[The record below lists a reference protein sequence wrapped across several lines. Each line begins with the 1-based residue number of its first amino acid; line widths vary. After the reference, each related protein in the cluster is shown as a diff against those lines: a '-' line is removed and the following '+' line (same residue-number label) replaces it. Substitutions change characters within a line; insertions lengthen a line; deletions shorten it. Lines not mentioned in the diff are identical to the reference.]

1 MKKTT
6 LVIILTI
13 NTFLGFSQSAMI
25 VSDPTSFIQRL
36 SLATEEMNEQI
47 EQKYKFIEQIQI
59 AQKTYE
65 ASKQIQERVEQVSTY
80 IKTANEVVDIIALGE
95 DIMNISKAMRE
106 SISSSKILNSK
117 EKYQCITELINC
129 TSHVSNIAKR
139 ASAVVQDK
147 TSQNDV
153 RLSDF
158 ERQQELRYLKNEMK
172 LTKEELV
179 RIYNN
184 IFTYSLANEKKESLF
199 SFINF

>member
-13 NTFLGFSQSAMI
+13 NTFLAFSQSAMI